1 MTLSG
6 EPPRQLALDLPLEP
20 QLEAEDFLVS
30 ASNEAAYS
38 VLERWPEW
46 RDPIL
51 LLVGPPGSGKSHCAA
66 VWAQHAHAWRLTRAS
81 LRDADVPHLVSAG
94 ALLIEDCDRAS
105 GNEDALFHLLNAA
118 RERRTFVLLTAR
130 TKPGDWG
137 IATPDLLSR
146 LRLAPVAELGEP
158 DEPLLR
164 AILVKLFVERQIV
177 IDTAVVEFLV
187 ARIERSVDAARRIVE
202 LLDREAL
209 ERGRRITR
217 PLAADVLK
225 RLEESGGEA

>member
-1 MTLSG
+1 VTLSG
-6 EPPRQLALDLPLEP
+6 EQPRQLALDLPLEP

-30 ASNEAAYS
+30 NSNEAAYA

-66 VWAQHAHAWRLTRAS
+66 VWAKRSHAWRLTRAS

-94 ALLIEDCDRAS
+94 ALVIEDCDRAE
-105 GNEDALFHLLNAA
+105 GNEEALFHLLNAA

-130 TKPGDWG
+130 TNPGDWG
-137 IATPDLLSR
+137 VATPDLLSR
-146 LRLAPVAELGEP
+146 LRLAPIAELGAP

-177 IDTAVVEFLV
+177 IDTTVVEFLV
-187 ARIERSVDAARRIVE
+187 ARIERSVDAARRIVG

-217 PLAADVLK
+217 PLAADVLR
-225 RLEESGGEA
+225 RLEENGAGA